1 LIFNSITLWVVKR
14 FPLLCAVAFGLI
26 GCGSDP
32 QPTTGRVV
40 FGTDDPFDVPITE
53 LSTADKQ
60 TFATGDA
67 LFDLSLREYDGL
79 GPLYTRAACS
89 NCHSEGVR
97 GPGLVQKMVITE
109 ADGITA
115 AADQSK
121 LAYGHTVHP
130 LVAGGATT
138 PVMPPAGDASV
149 KITLRLGPPIL
160 GRGYMEAVADSE
172 IERVAAEQAQ
182 RTDGIRGRV
191 NHVAYTAEPNPDQRF
206 HQHKP
211 GDPVIGR
218 FGLKARISSVDEFT
232 ADALQGDMGITS
244 PLRPVEI
251 LNPDGLT
258 DDRKPGVDL
267 TIESLNLRAD
277 YVRTTAI
284 PKRTDDARGRALF
297 EQASCAACH
306 VPAMRTR
313 ADYPIAALADMDAPI
328 FTDVLLHDMG
338 DALADGTA
346 EGEATGRDWRTA
358 PLIGLRFNR
367 VFMHDG
373 RAATIEEAIHD
384 HASPGSE
391 ANGSVAAFD
400 ALPPADREA
409 LLSFVSRL

>member
-1 LIFNSITLWVVKR
+1 MNRRGLAGAALCL
-14 FPLLCAVAFGLI
+14 PAALCLL
-26 GCGSDP
+26 GCGGES
-32 QPTTGRVV
+32 QPEPGRVV
-40 FGTDDPFDVPITE
+40 FGTDDPFDVAITE
-53 LSTADKQ
+53 LSDADKQ
-60 TFATGDA
+60 TFADGDA

-89 NCHSEGVR
+89 NCHAEGVR
-97 GPGLVQKMVITE
+97 GPGLVQKMVVTE
-109 ADGITA
+109 ADGVTP

-121 LAYGHTVHP
+121 LAFGHTVHP

-138 PVMPPAGDASV
+138 PVLPPAGDSSV

-172 IERVAAEQAQ
+172 IERVAAEQAL
-182 RTDGIRGRV
+182 RSDGIHGRV
-191 NHVAYTAEPNPDQRF
+191 NHVPYSAQPNADTTF
-206 HQHKP
+206 HQHQP

-244 PLRPVEI
+244 PLRPTEI
-251 LNPDGLT
+251 PNPDGMA
-258 DDRKPGVDL
+258 DDRKPGVDI
-267 TIESLNLRAD
+267 TIESVNKRAD

-284 PKRTDDARGRALF
+284 PRRIAMDARGPQLF
-297 EQASCAACH
+297 EQVSCGGCH
-306 VPAMRTR
+306 VATMRTR
-313 ADYPIAALADMDAPI
+313 SDYPIAILAGIDAPI
-328 FTDVLLHDMG
+328 YTDLLLHDMG
-338 DALADGTA
+338 DALADGTV

-373 RAATIEEAIHD
+373 SAATIGDAIHA
-384 HASPGSE
+384 HTGAGSE

-400 ALPPADREA
+400 ALSPADRQ
-409 LLSFVSRL
+409 LLLQFVSSL